1 MLLARGSYWMASL
14 VKGAD
19 SVALVVQKDGLPEG
33 LQDLRELRVEVSL
46 ARWNG
51 LVKHVLTDRRL
62 LGGILLAGANHTE
75 HVATAVASDLLFFE
89 LQRVILESTAVL
101 VAQERLVLAEPASDA
116 G

>member
-1 MLLARGSYWMASL
+1 MLLARGNYWMVSL

-19 SVALVVQKDGLPEG
+19 RVALILQKDGLPEG
-33 LQDLRELRVEVSL
+33 LQDLRDLKVEVPL

-51 LVKHVLTDRRL
+51 LVKHVMTDRRL

-101 VAQERLVLAEPASDA
+101 VAQERLALEVPASDA